1 MYYLGIIKRYSY
13 CINTARPLTISSM
26 SNTPLVWII
35 DDDDISKYVMKRNLR
50 QLSVTNVIEFPDS
63 VQPLKIL
70 SDNFESTNELPDII
84 LLDLNMPILN
94 GFQFMEEFKVAN
106 EKIKKDI
113 QIYML
118 TSSLSSEDVDRAKSF
133 PEISEYFIKPITLRN
148 LSRIVDIV
156 LQE

>member
-1 MYYLGIIKRYSY
+1 M
-13 CINTARPLTISSM
+13 NE
-26 SNTPLVWII
+26 TPLIWII

-63 VQPLKIL
+63 TQPLKIL
-70 SDNFESTNELPDII
+70 SDNFASTDKLPDVI

-94 GFQFMEEFKVAN
+94 GFQFMEEFKVVN

-118 TSSLSSEDVDRAKSF
+118 TSSLSSEDLDRAKSF
-133 PEISEYFIKPITLRN
+133 PEITEYFVKPITLIN
-148 LSRIVDIV
+148 LTRIVNNV

>member
-1 MYYLGIIKRYSY
+1 
-13 CINTARPLTISSM
+13 M
-26 SNTPLVWII
+26 SETPLIWII

-63 VQPLKIL
+63 TQPLKIL
-70 SDNFESTNELPDII
+70 SDNFDSIDKLPDVI

-118 TSSLSSEDVDRAKSF
+118 TSSLSSEDLDRAKLF
-133 PEISEYFIKPITLRN
+133 PEISEYFVKPITLRN
-148 LSRIVDIV
+148 LTRIVDNV

>member
-1 MYYLGIIKRYSY
+1 
-13 CINTARPLTISSM
+13 M
-26 SNTPLVWII
+26 SKTPLVWII

-50 QLSVTNVIEFPDS
+50 KLSVTNVFEFPDS
-63 VQPLKIL
+63 VKPLEIL

-84 LLDLNMPILN
+84 LLDLNMPFLN
-94 GFQFMEEFKVAN
+94 GFQFVEEFKVAN

-113 QIYML
+113 QIYIL
-118 TSSLSSEDVDRAKSF
+118 TSSISSEDVDRAKSF

>member
-1 MYYLGIIKRYSY
+1 
-13 CINTARPLTISSM
+13 M
-26 SNTPLVWII
+26 SETPLIWII

-63 VQPLKIL
+63 TQPLKIL
-70 SDNFESTNELPDII
+70 SDNFDSTDKLPDVI

-118 TSSLSSEDVDRAKSF
+118 TSSLSSEDLDRAKLF
-133 PEISEYFIKPITLRN
+133 PEISEYFVKPITLRN
-148 LSRIVDIV
+148 LTRIVDNV

>member
-1 MYYLGIIKRYSY
+1 
-13 CINTARPLTISSM
+13 M
-26 SNTPLVWII
+26 SDTPLVWII
-35 DDDDISKYVMKRNLR
+35 DDDDISKYVMKKNLR

-70 SDNFESTNELPDII
+70 SDNFDSTNELPDII

-94 GFQFMEEFKVAN
+94 GFQFMEKLKVSH
-106 EKIKKDI
+106 EKIKKNI

-118 TSSLSSEDVDRAKSF
+118 TSSLSSEDIDRAKSF

-148 LSRIVDIV
+148 LSRIVDIA
-156 LQE
+156 LQK

>member
-1 MYYLGIIKRYSY
+1 MYYLGKIKRYSY
-13 CINTARPLTISSM
+13 CINTTRPLTINSM

-35 DDDDISKYVMKRNLR
+35 DDDDISKYVR

>member
-1 MYYLGIIKRYSY
+1 MYYLGKIKRYSY
-13 CINTARPLTISSM
+13 CINTTRLLTTSNM

-148 LSRIVDIV
+148 LSRIVDNV

>member
-1 MYYLGIIKRYSY
+1 
-13 CINTARPLTISSM
+13 M
-26 SNTPLVWII
+26 SETPLIWII

-63 VQPLKIL
+63 TQPLKIL
-70 SDNFESTNELPDII
+70 SDNFDSTDKLPDVI

-118 TSSLSSEDVDRAKSF
+118 TSSLSSEDLDRAKLF
-133 PEISEYFIKPITLRN
+133 PEILEYFVKPITLRN
-148 LSRIVDIV
+148 LARIVDNV